1 MSKFSAF
8 QFAKFLLPFILV
20 DNSHIYIAGRY
31 TENPTWCEVETREL
45 KLKKEKYTS
54 QMISPL
60 NRNEGFFLVGGGSG
74 LFGFK
79 ILLFFTRRMYSG
91 IA

>member
-60 NRNEGFFLVGGGSG
+60 NRNEGFFLVGGGAG
-74 LFGFK
+74 CLALRFY
-79 ILLFFTRRMYSG
+79 FFLQEEC
-91 IA
+91 IQV